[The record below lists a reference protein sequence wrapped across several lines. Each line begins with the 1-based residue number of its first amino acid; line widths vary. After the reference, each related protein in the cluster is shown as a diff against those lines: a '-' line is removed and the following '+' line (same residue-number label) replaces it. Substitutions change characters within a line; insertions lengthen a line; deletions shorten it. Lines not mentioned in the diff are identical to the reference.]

1 MHSVAGIRKGGMTPC
16 ADRKRALNTLRNTES
31 RQDSSC
37 RRGISCQQ
45 TLGCLGTPAWRR
57 RSALYLKRYSLL
69 NGPLRFSGAIF
80 KSWDAVI
87 FKRFPW
93 TIQRPSLCFSFTSFY
108 YTVYRQL
115 LESHTRRSSGS
126 DLSRV
131 SGKSI
136 RLSLS
141 CRLRPSPL
149 FVMRCS
155 SPSSISCLL
164 NVVTDFAT
172 LPDQ

>member
-1 MHSVAGIRKGGMTPC
+1 MTPC
-16 ADRKRALNTLRNTES
+16 ADRKCALNTLRNTKS
-31 RQDSSC
+31 SQDSSC

-57 RSALYLKRYSLL
+57 RSALYLKRYSLS
-69 NGPLRFSGAIF
+69 NGRPAEIF
-80 KSWDAVI
+80 CCNLQILGCNSFAVI
-87 FKRFPW
+87 LKRFPW
-93 TIQRPSLCFSFTSFY
+93 TIRVQRPSLYFSFTSFY

-141 CRLRPSPL
+141 CRLRPFPL

-155 SPSSISCLL
+155 SPFSISCLM
-164 NVVTDFAT
+164 NVVTDLAT